1 MNRQNLPVARTSRI
15 LLPIDKGPWYMRI
28 LPGPRL
34 RPVRRRANSG
44 PDARRVGTGRRSHC
58 CSSPQCRGSCR
69 PISGSPNV
77 ETGPSET
84 ARKLA
89 WGSAPPG
96 HALARKGPVTK
107 GVGGS
112 PAGRSRTGDEVF
124 SLAPTRLGELH
135 EPFGR
140 LHCPHSLCRS
150 VSKRSHASPA
160 SAEKQRRDSPVC

>member
-69 PISGSPNV
+69 PISGPPNV
-77 ETGPSET
+77 ETGTSET
-84 ARKLA
+84 TPEACLGGARLPA
-89 WGSAPPG
+89 TRWPERALSRRGGWWQPG
-96 HALARKGPVTK
+96 R
-107 GVGGS
+107 
-112 PAGRSRTGDEVF
+112 
-124 SLAPTRLGELH
+124 
-135 EPFGR
+135 
-140 LHCPHSLCRS
+140 
-150 VSKRSHASPA
+150 
-160 SAEKQRRDSPVC
+160 AEQNRR